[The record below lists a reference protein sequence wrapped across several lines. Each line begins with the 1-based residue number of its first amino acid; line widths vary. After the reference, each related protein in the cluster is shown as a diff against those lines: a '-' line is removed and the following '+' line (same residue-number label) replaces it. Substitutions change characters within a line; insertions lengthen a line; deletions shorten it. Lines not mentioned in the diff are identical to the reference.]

1 IFNLVVTSSKA
12 DEYTWFNSTKSI
24 KVSKYAREL
33 NSFVSLSLFDIDSLI
48 STKSKEGFRS
58 TYMTDTPINAILSI
72 IKLFSFILQNSYIS
86 IIQKKS
92 YDKAIQGGTTY
103 DIKII

>member
-1 IFNLVVTSSKA
+1 
-12 DEYTWFNSTKSI
+12 
-24 KVSKYAREL
+24 
-33 NSFVSLSLFDIDSLI
+33 
-48 STKSKEGFRS
+48 
-58 TYMTDTPINAILSI
+58 MTDTPINAILSI
-72 IKLFSFILQNSYIS
+72 IKLFSFIFQNSYIS